1 MTLASIFLGTV
12 IASIFGCAF
21 HFWRGGGLKWL
32 VLFNFFAWIGF
43 WAGHLLG
50 SLFNIRFFMLGAIDL
65 GPAIIGTF
73 IILFLGYWL
82 SMASQE
88 NMKANH
94 K

>member
-50 SLFNIRFFMLGAIDL
+50 SLFNIRFFMLEHL
-65 GPAIIGTF
+65 F
-73 IILFLGYWL
+73 ICFKGFIKHPKLEIAESLHV
-82 SMASQE
+82 Q
-88 NMKANH
+88 
-94 K
+94 

>member
-1 MTLASIFLGTV
+1 MTLASVFLGFV

-32 VLFNFFAWIGF
+32 VLFNFFAWGGF
-43 WAGHLLG
+43 WLGHILSNLLK
-50 SLFNIRFFMLGAIDL
+50 IRFLQLGPINL
-65 GPAIIGTF
+65 GPAILGTLV
-73 IILFLGYWL
+73 ILFLGYWL

-88 NMKANH
+88 TPK